1 MTSNTQGLFGPGV
14 LIVTRTD
21 IANQTPVNIG
31 FANEFSYDLSGD
43 VKALFGQ
50 DDLPLIAAS
59 GTKKP
64 SGKMKAA
71 TISGLALNSVVWG
84 GTFIAGQRGLAISP
98 VTAIPASPGTLT
110 PTVPSSGTFDK
121 DLGVVDA
128 TTRQPFKLV
137 TGTPAAGEYAV
148 NASTGVYT
156 FAAADHASGLSVK
169 ISFAYLFTASGGQ
182 RLVYGAKPLG
192 QNTTFQIDYF
202 TSLNGLGYYVRFFN
216 AISTK
221 LAMAHKLED
230 FAMPEI
236 DFSFFTNDAGDLYDI
251 SLGTLN

>member
-1 MTSNTQGLFGPGV
+1 MSNIQGLFGPGV
-14 LIVTRTD
+14 LLVKRTD

-43 VKALFGQ
+43 VKTLFGQ
-50 DDLPLIAAS
+50 DDLPLLAAS

-71 TISGLALNSVVWG
+71 TLSGIALNSVIWG
-84 GTFIAGQRGLAISP
+84 GSFVAGQRGLNITGA
-98 VTAIPASPGTLT
+98 TAIPASPSVLT
-110 PTVPSSGTFDK
+110 PTVPSSGTFDQ
-121 DLGVVDA
+121 DHGVVDA
-128 TTRQPFKLV
+128 TTRQPFKKV
-137 TGTPAAGEYAV
+137 TGTPVAGQYAV
-148 NASTGVYT
+148 DESTGEYT
-156 FAAADHASGLSVK
+156 FALADHASGLSVK
-169 ISFAYLFTASGGQ
+169 TTFSYLYTAAGGQ
-182 RLVYGAKPLG
+182 RLIYESRPLG

-202 TSLNGLGYYVRFFN
+202 TSLNGLGYYVRFYN

-221 LAMAHKLED
+221 LSMAHKLED

-236 DFSFFTNDAGDLYDI
+236 DFSFFTNDAGQLFEV

>member
-1 MTSNTQGLFGPGV
+1 MTSNTQGLYGPGILLV
-14 LIVTRTD
+14 KRTD
-21 IANQTPVNIG
+21 IPNQTPVNIG

-43 VKALFGQ
+43 VKELYGQ
-50 DDLPLIAAS
+50 DDLPLITAS

-64 SGKMKAA
+64 TGKMKAA
-71 TISGLALNSVVWG
+71 TISGLALNSVIWG
-84 GTFIAGQRGLAISP
+84 GSFVAGQRGLNITGA
-98 VTAIPASPGTLT
+98 TAIPASPSVLT
-110 PTVPSSGTFDK
+110 PTVPSSGTFDQ
-121 DLGVVDA
+121 DHGVVDA

-148 NASTGVYT
+148 DEDTGEYT
-156 FAAADHASGLSVK
+156 FAVADHASGLSVK
-169 ISFAYLFTASGGQ
+169 MTFSYTYTGGQ
-182 RLVYGAKPLG
+182 RLVYTSKPLG

-216 AISTK
+216 AVSTK
-221 LAMAHKLED
+221 LSLAHKLTD

-236 DFSFFTNDAGDLYDI
+236 DFSFFTNDAGQLYDI